1 MKRVICLS
9 VCLLVITT
17 MMAQTQQGIVK
28 TRGRMVNGV
37 LKPGVGL
44 QGATVQVKNR
54 SAVVSGANGKF
65 SFSFKK
71 LRNSQDK
78 TINAVSSNMGKRK
91 ITSKWPAH

>member
-1 MKRVICLS
+1 MRKASWLLFFLFVVVIAS
-9 VCLLVITT
+9 
-17 MMAQTQQGIVK
+17 AQTQQGIVK

-78 TINAVSSNMGKRK
+78 TINAVSSNM
-91 ITSKWPAH
+91 